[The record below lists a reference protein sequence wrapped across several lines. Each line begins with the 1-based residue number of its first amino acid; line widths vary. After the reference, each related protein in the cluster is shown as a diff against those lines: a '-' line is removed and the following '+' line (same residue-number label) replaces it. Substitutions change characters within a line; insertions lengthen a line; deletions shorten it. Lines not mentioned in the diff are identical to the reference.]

1 MSEKSER
8 SLGYEE
14 KLAIVKILKALNK
27 FYSLRDLEQ
36 IFDVPFQSLWKYVN
50 LIGLPSEEVVEN
62 IHTKLVHLK
71 IADEILLNEAKKLRA
86 SPYMLAINTGF
97 LELYVLKIVEALK
110 NSDIDIV
117 VSLSQEASNLAT
129 LLSIEIGADLCTPLP
144 NENLNPEFVKVITY
158 YSDIHKKM
166 EMLIYPKHCIKEDK
180 NVFLSDLT
188 LTDLDKFEAIN
199 AFIKSRNSRVLG
211 ISTVYISKNVLDK
224 ISSHDIKIVYY
235 IDVL

>member
-1 MSEKSER
+1 
-8 SLGYEE
+8 
-14 KLAIVKILKALNK
+14 
-27 FYSLRDLEQ
+27 
-36 IFDVPFQSLWKYVN
+36 
-50 LIGLPSEEVVEN
+50 
-62 IHTKLVHLK
+62 
-71 IADEILLNEAKKLRA
+71 
-86 SPYMLAINTGF
+86 
-97 LELYVLKIVEALK
+97 
-110 NSDIDIV
+110 
-117 VSLSQEASNLAT
+117 
-129 LLSIEIGADLCTPLP
+129 
-144 NENLNPEFVKVITY
+144 
-158 YSDIHKKM
+158 IHKKM